1 MCRLL
6 RRRRWWG
13 LVHVR
18 EAVGVLALL
27 VCALPL
33 FFLGLWCCSSFL
45 GLR

>member
-1 MCRLL
+1 MMRYP
-6 RRRRWWG
+6 G
-13 LVHVR
+13 LVRVR

-33 FFLGLWCCSSFL
+33 FFLVSCCCSSFL